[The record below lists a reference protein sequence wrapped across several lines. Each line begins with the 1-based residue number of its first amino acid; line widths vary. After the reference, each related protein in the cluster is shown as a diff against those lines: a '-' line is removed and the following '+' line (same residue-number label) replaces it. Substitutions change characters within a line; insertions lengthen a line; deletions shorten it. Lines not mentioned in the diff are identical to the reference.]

1 MPGKAFIDTNIV
13 IYALGP
19 ISSRT
24 RAASLLFVDN
34 PVISTQVLSETANIA
49 NKKFKMS
56 LPDIRRLI
64 TTLESICQVEIIFP
78 PTITVALDLMEQY
91 RFSWFDSLIL
101 ATALQAGCHTLYT
114 EDLQHNQTIHGQ
126 LKIIN
131 PLRHREKIT

>member
-131 PLRHREKIT
+131 PLSSTFAIF

>member
-19 ISSRT
+19 ISSKA
-24 RAASLLFVDN
+24 RAASRLFVDI

-49 NKKFKMS
+49 NKKFKMP

-78 PTITVALDLMEQY
+78 PTITAALDLMEQY

-101 ATALQAGCHTLYT
+101 ATALQAGCDILYT

-126 LKIIN
+126 LKVIN
-131 PLRHREKIT
+131 PLIPEK

>member
-126 LKIIN
+126 LKVIN
-131 PLRHREKIT
+131 PLIPEK

>member
-49 NKKFKMS
+49 SKKFKMS

-131 PLRHREKIT
+131 PLMPEK